1 MWDIGLITDAL
12 VIIGTDE
19 NPSETQRESTGTARR
34 SDFENVV
41 PHGALP
47 IKIRATSLSRV
58 LRRGSALGLPPHLG
72 FHPGARQQWSSHPR
86 STQAHHVVHSP
97 RPRLPSRPA
106 APTCMAPC
114 SVANNALQEGYAAPL
129 HMFFL
134 LHLSPSRSLSS
145 PKLIPRRFG
154 PPLHR
159 PLHTD
164 HVTHT
169 THLHS
174 FSARARGSPVLTQIS
189 QRIDPGYTGFNGM
202 VQWCSILGL
211 GLEHDWGRKN
221 AQGCT
226 RKRYSQ

>member
-114 SVANNALQEGYAAPL
+114 SVANNRY
-129 HMFFL
+129 
-134 LHLSPSRSLSS
+134 R
-145 PKLIPRRFG
+145 KDT
-154 PPLHR
+154 LHR
-159 PLHTD
+159 CTCSFFFISHRLDLSLHQNSYLAD
-164 HVTHT
+164 
-169 THLHS
+169 
-174 FSARARGSPVLTQIS
+174 SARHCTARSTRTTSLTPLISTHSPLALAVLPCSPRSRNGSIRDIQVS
-189 QRIDPGYTGFNGM
+189 M
-202 VQWCSILGL
+202 VW
-211 GLEHDWGRKN
+211 
-221 AQGCT
+221 
-226 RKRYSQ
+226 YSGAAFSGSG